1 MSQSFTAFLCWP
13 DWIWTNNLLRIR
25 QLLLPLS
32 YKSFFV
38 SQVRFELTLHSFWN
52 YCLCRWA
59 TSYCCAAFRFE
70 LNTFIL
76 CLPLRKKGRWLC
88 CRYTKPLWLTPGL
101 EPCSP
106 HSQCGTL
113 PDKLKPTFVIEIGFE
128 PISTVSETGMLPLHH
143 STISGSYESRT
154 HGLW

>member
-1 MSQSFTAFLCWP
+1 MFASQKESKMTMLPLHQGAFFSIKFSFFIPCSAFLV
-13 DWIWTNNLLRIR
+13 R
-25 QLLLPLS
+25 
-32 YKSFFV
+32 YSF
-38 SQVRFELTLHSFWN
+38 
-52 YCLCRWA
+52 
-59 TSYCCAAFRFE
+59 
-70 LNTFIL
+70 
-76 CLPLRKKGRWLC
+76 G
-88 CRYTKPLWLTPGL
+88 LTPGL

-154 HGLW
+154 HSL